1 MSHLLEVDGITKRF
15 GGLTAVDHLTLSL
28 DGDGPFWGLV
38 GPNGSGKSTL
48 FNCIA
53 GIYRPD
59 AGVARLR
66 GVELPQGSPRKVM
79 EQGLARTFQSPR
91 VFSSMSVADNLLTA
105 GRRCPDPEERMW
117 SLLGLVELQA
127 FADRVAG
134 ELSIGQQKLVEL
146 ARALMA
152 EPTVVLL
159 DEMGAGIHPRLLGKI
174 EEYLWR
180 LADTGVRFFLVEHNM
195 AFISRLCSHLF
206 VLDNGALLASGAPD
220 EVLSDPVVAKAYLGL
235 DAGGGPTDG

>member
-1 MSHLLEVDGITKRF
+1 MSQLLDVEGMTKRF
-15 GGLTAVDHLTLSL
+15 GGLTAVDQLTLTL

-53 GIYRPD
+53 GIHRPD

-66 GVELPQGSPRKVM
+66 GIALPQGNPRKVM
-79 EQGLARTFQSPR
+79 EHGLARTFQSPR
-91 VFSSMSVADNLLTA
+91 VFSAMSVADNLLAA
-105 GRRCPDPEERMW
+105 GRHCADPEERMW
-117 SLLGLVELQA
+117 ALLGLVELEA
-127 FADRVAG
+127 LAYRTAG

-146 ARALMA
+146 ARALMP
-152 EPTVVLL
+152 EPSIVLL

-180 LADTGVRFFLVEHNM
+180 LADTGVRFLLVEHNM
-195 AFISRLCSHLF
+195 AFISRLCTHLF
-206 VLDNGALLASGAPD
+206 VLESGALLASGTPR
-220 EVLSDPVVAKAYLGL
+220 EVLSDPLVAAAYLGQDL
-235 DAGGGPTDG
+235 GGDSAHG